1 MLLSPASP
9 PGLQFDPRSVESRK
23 IAELVFPVSDD
34 DSEGI
39 LEKPVQVHG
48 DIIALNE
55 QERERRRRR
64 FARWIARCR
73 KREFGLKHILVYY
86 ELHTVAILTDLVRG
100 RRRQRHATDD
110 DIGSRDGRRR
120 EAAGGR
126 TRGRTNGVGGSS
138 DDDNHGDDDDDDDAG
153 GGNGGNA
160 TARGGRKAKKGAK
173 GRGGAVG
180 GGSNPQSQ
188 GVY

>member
-1 MLLSPASP
+1 MP
-9 PGLQFDPRSVESRK
+9 
-23 IAELVFPVSDD
+23 
-34 DSEGI
+34 
-39 LEKPVQVHG
+39 
-48 DIIALNE
+48 
-55 QERERRRRR
+55 
-64 FARWIARCR
+64 CR

-86 ELHTVAILTDLVRG
+86 KLHTVTILTDLVRG

-110 DIGSRDGRRR
+110 DMIQRWPQEGGRR
-120 EAAGGR
+120 GPGPWS
-126 TRGRTNGVGGSS
+126 TNGVGGSS